1 MNKFHRRRQF
11 NTYYLRWIPVEHN
24 YVPKII
30 IHRYNRGVVQSPPY
44 LSLNCEDFFILE
56 LLVGLLDNFVYE
68 NEIVKCRGEFITY
81 QIGDGKNQWKIPG

>member
-30 IHRYNRGVVQSPPY
+30 IHRGIVQNQSY
-44 LSLNCEDFFILE
+44 LSSNGEDFFILE

-81 QIGDGKNQWKIPG
+81 QIGDGKNQWKILG

>member
-30 IHRYNRGVVQSPPY
+30 ILRGIVQSQSY
-44 LSLNCEDFFILE
+44 LSLNGEDFFILE

-68 NEIVKCRGEFITY
+68 NEIVKMSG
-81 QIGDGKNQWKIPG
+81 

>member
-24 YVPKII
+24 YVQKII
-30 IHRYNRGVVQSPPY
+30 IHRGIVQNQSY
-44 LSLNCEDFFILE
+44 LSSNGEDFFILE
-56 LLVGLLDNFVYE
+56 LLVGLLENFAYE

-81 QIGDGKNQWKIPG
+81 QIGDGKNQWKS